1 MSENEMMMGAEEAVA
16 GAMPPPG
23 DFGATIK
30 KILTYYK
37 PYKAVMIIAML
48 FAVISSAMSVISPK
62 VVSKM
67 INVIQKGIFAEM
79 DKHRFIS
86 YVWILILLYT
96 AGAVLSAVQRIIMT
110 VVTQRVTK
118 QFRGDLSGK
127 INRLPMSYFHA
138 TQVGDIL
145 SRVTNDVD
153 LIGSELSTSAVNIVS
168 SLTLLIT
175 VLVMMFTASILL
187 TLTVILSS
195 ILGLV
200 LIALIMMRSQRFFE
214 EQQNNLG
221 SINGYI
227 EEIFDN
233 NLIIK
238 AFNKQDDVKSKF
250 NAYNDRLR
258 KNNYMASCFSGLLN
272 PLMTFIGNL
281 GYVAV
286 CVVGAMLAFKGK
298 IEFGS
303 IIEFIM
309 YAQLFMQPLSIFGQ
323 VGQILQLSSAAGQ
336 RVFEVLEE
344 EEMPYENSS
353 SGKLSRVR
361 GEVVFDNVQFGYI
374 KDADPVIKGFSA
386 RVLPGQKVAIVGP
399 TGAGK
404 TTLLNLLLR
413 FYDIQGGDITI
424 DGYSIKELT
433 RSEIREQ
440 FGMILQDTWLFN
452 GTILENLV
460 YTTPNVSQSKVDRVC
475 RAVQLDYFIR
485 NLPDGYDTVID
496 ANTELS
502 AGQRQQIAI
511 ARAMIA
517 DRSMIMLDEA
527 TSSVDTRLE
536 LVIQNAMDEL
546 MKGRTSFVIAH
557 RLSTIK
563 NADLILVLI
572 DGDIVESGTHDELLS
587 IDGFYRRL
595 YRSQYESA

>member
-1 MSENEMMMGAEEAVA
+1 MSENEIMMDAEKAGA
-16 GAMPPPG
+16 GAMQRG
-23 DFGATIK
+23 NFGATIK
-30 KILTYYK
+30 KIFTYYK
-37 PYKAVMIIAML
+37 PYKIVMIIAVL
-48 FAVISSAMSVISPK
+48 FAVLSSVMSVISPK
-62 VVSKM
+62 IISKM
-67 INVIQKGIFAEM
+67 VNVIQKGIFAEM
-79 DKHRFIS
+79 DKHKFIS

-96 AGAVLSAVQRIIMT
+96 AGAVLSAIQRIIMT
-110 VVTQRVTK
+110 VVTQKVTK
-118 QFRGDLSGK
+118 KFRSDLSEK
-127 INRLPMSYFHA
+127 INRLPMSYFHS

-145 SRVTNDVD
+145 SRITNDVE
-153 LIGSELSTSAVNIVS
+153 LIGSQLGTSALNIIS
-168 SLTLLIT
+168 SLTLLVT
-175 VLVMMFTASILL
+175 VLVMMFTANVIL

-214 EQQNNLG
+214 EQQNSLG
-221 SINGYI
+221 NINGYI

-238 AFNKQDDVKSKF
+238 AFNKQEDVKSKF
-250 NAYNDRLR
+250 DSYNDRLR
-258 KNNYMASCFSGLLN
+258 KNNYMASCFSGLMN

-309 YAQLFMQPLSIFGQ
+309 YAQLFMQPLSMFGQ
-323 VGQILQLSSAAGQ
+323 IGQILQLSSAAGQ

-344 EEMPYENSS
+344 EEMPYENMD
-353 SGKLSRVR
+353 SGKLSKVR
-361 GEVVFDNVQFGYI
+361 GEVVFDNVQFGYV
-374 KDADPVIKGFSA
+374 KEADPVIKGFSA
-386 RVLPGQKVAIVGP
+386 HIMPGQKVAIVGK

-424 DGYSIKELT
+424 DGYSIKDLT

-440 FGMILQDTWLFN
+440 FGMVLQDTWLFN
-452 GTILENLV
+452 GTVLENLV
-460 YTTPNVSQSKVDRVC
+460 YTTPNVPQSKVDRVC
-475 RAVQLDYFIR
+475 SSVQLDYFIK
-485 NLPDGYDTVID
+485 NLPDGYNTVID
-496 ANTELS
+496 ENTELS

-517 DRSMIMLDEA
+517 DRSMIILDEA

-563 NADLILVLI
+563 NADVILVLN
-572 DGDIVESGTHDELLS
+572 DGDIVESGTHNELLS
-587 IDGFYRRL
+587 IDGFYSRL
-595 YRSQYESA
+595 YRSQYENA